1 MDPVQLLPVPRQIER
16 GGAGAA
22 VDAPAQ
28 AIRDPALP
36 AQGYALSVSRDGIHI
51 RHADAPG
58 LRYARETLAQL
69 RSQADSSLPGLRIRD
84 WPDFIVR
91 GYMLD
96 VSRDRVPTR
105 ATLEG
110 LVDLLALVRINQLQL
125 YTEHSFAYR
134 DHETVWRDASPI
146 TPEDLR
152 WLDALCGDRGVELVA
167 NQNCFGHMGRW
178 LRHPDYRHR
187 AEAPDGWESRWGGH
201 QSASVLAPT
210 DDNAEFALGLVRELM
225 GHFRSRR
232 VNIGCDETFELGLG
246 RSREAVAARGRGRV
260 YLEHLQRLL
269 AGLHAEGCEV
279 QFWGDIVRQHPEL
292 VSELPKDGTVAL
304 VWHYE
309 APMDAAAIAGIPA
322 RVRASL
328 AEFGFTPDSLGGFAG
343 QVSVFAE
350 ANFPFWVCP
359 GTSTWNALIGR
370 LDNARANLRDAA
382 RVGRESGAGGFLIT
396 DWGDNGHLQP
406 PAVSVPPLVYGAA
419 LEMGYTAADTLFDA
433 PVVFVGA
440 DNTLTYSPR
449 NFYREYHGIST
460 LRQALEKSY
469 NVTAVKLQDLVTA
482 ERVIDF
488 AHRCGIR
495 ADLRPYASLALG
507 VTEVSPLELAIQ
519 VGGVAR
525 LHLERL
531 PWLQVA
537 DFQEMEE
544 IGILIGHARDHH
556 RGVERTGQQVVVL
569 MWRNRPF
576 RSWNRITVRIDRRV
590 AQHLVNS
597 FDEPVGRRMLESLG
611 FVVHVC
617 PPHAQDLYEE

>member
-1 MDPVQLLPVPRQIER
+1 MASPTRTANPLQLLPVPRQIER

-36 AQGYALSVSRDGIHI
+36 AQGYTLSVSREGIYI

-58 LRYARETLAQL
+58 LRYARATLAQL
-69 RSQADSSLPGLRIRD
+69 RSQAGPSLPGLRIRD
-84 WPDFIVR
+84 WPDFDLR

-110 LVDLLALVRINQLQL
+110 LVELLALVRINQLQL

-152 WLDALCGDRGVELVA
+152 WLDALCSDRGVELVA

-210 DDNAEFALGLVRELM
+210 EDNAEFALGLVRELM
-225 GHFRSRR
+225 GHLRSRR

-269 AGLHAEGCEV
+269 AGLRADGCDV

-322 RVRASL
+322 RVRTSL
-328 AEFGFTPDSLGGFAG
+328 AEFGFSPDSLRGFAG
-343 QVSVFAE
+343 QVPAFAE

-370 LDNARANLRDAA
+370 LNNARANLRDAA

-406 PAVSVPPLVYGAA
+406 PSVSVPPLVYGAA
-419 LEMGYTAADTLFDA
+419 VSWCEESNRDLDLAAVVDRFVFEDRAGALGGVLEDLGALTEGTGLIGINASPLQTALVGGGVLPSVGQARASGVRATLEGLDRA
-433 PVVFVGA
+433 SAGIARSRPVCRDGELVRRELLQAVRLARHGA
-440 DNTLTYSPR
+440 WRIARSAGFECPSD
-449 NFYREYHGIST
+449 RELG
-460 LRQALEKSY
+460 
-469 NVTAVKLQDLVTA
+469 QDLA
-482 ERVIDF
+482 EAIEEQRGCWLE
-488 AHRCGIR
+488 RS
-495 ADLRPYASLALG
+495 RPGGLNDSLAG
-507 VTEVSPLELAIQ
+507 LEATLA
-519 VGGVAR
+519 R
-525 LHLERL
+525 Y
-531 PWLQVA
+531 A
-537 DFQEMEE
+537 D
-544 IGILIGHARDHH
+544 
-556 RGVERTGQQVVVL
+556 
-569 MWRNRPF
+569 
-576 RSWNRITVRIDRRV
+576 
-590 AQHLVNS
+590 
-597 FDEPVGRRMLESLG
+597 
-611 FVVHVC
+611 
-617 PPHAQDLYEE
+617 

>member
-69 RSQADSSLPGLRIRD
+69 RSQAGSSLPGLRIRD

-152 WLDALCGDRGVELVA
+152 WLDSLCRDRGVELVA

-419 LEMGYTAADTLFDA
+419 VSWCEESNRDLDLAAVVDRFVFEDRAGVLGGVLEDLGALYQGTGLIGINASPLQTALVGGGVPPSVGQADASGVRATLEGLERA
-433 PVVFVGA
+433 SAGIARSRPVCRDGELVCRELLQAIRLARHGA
-440 DNTLTYSPR
+440 WRIARSAGFGCPSD
-449 NFYREYHGIST
+449 RE
-460 LRQALEKSY
+460 LRKDLAEAIEEQRGCWLERS
-469 NVTAVKLQDLVTA
+469 
-482 ERVIDF
+482 
-488 AHRCGIR
+488 
-495 ADLRPYASLALG
+495 RPGGLNDSLAR
-507 VTEVSPLELAIQ
+507 LETTLA
-519 VGGVAR
+519 R
-525 LHLERL
+525 Y
-531 PWLQVA
+531 A
-537 DFQEMEE
+537 D
-544 IGILIGHARDHH
+544 
-556 RGVERTGQQVVVL
+556 
-569 MWRNRPF
+569 
-576 RSWNRITVRIDRRV
+576 
-590 AQHLVNS
+590 
-597 FDEPVGRRMLESLG
+597 
-611 FVVHVC
+611 
-617 PPHAQDLYEE
+617 